1 MSIATISFKTELLKE
16 AIASYKKKVEVAP
29 SDKKTTPVQLTEV
42 NKDLLSFMSDT
53 MKLTSAQKL
62 KIKSFITPNDK
73 LGEAMIGSVTSLY
86 NALEH
91 ITSAVEPVLE
101 IDLNGKWYPLMA
113 SMYKFKTLMG
123 GFMME
128 IRLYA
133 MLGALNYNKNSYI
146 GDWDFE
152 DNAGKPIKK
161 SITDILN
168 SKGLRIATPEALDAA
183 KKKNSKLLELETHEN
198 KVFDASGTGLM
209 YHEWFGWQEA
219 HIGWKDYPS
228 TVVLEPQLEDKY
240 AGRSGGRYH
249 NNDGW
254 TLPFVRVFSM
264 KHKNYFYV
272 DVEDL
277 KEHVF
282 HQDGK
287 DKIVLPSNMRVALES
302 IFNAKQGH
310 IFGDIFHGRHGGI
323 VVLANGPSGVGK
335 TLTAEVFA
343 EFQKRPLYTME
354 MSEIG
359 TSLKDVEM
367 NLQKIF
373 ARAKKWN
380 AVLLF
385 DEADI
390 FLSERVSSDLERS
403 AIVGI
408 FLRLLDYYEG
418 TFFLTTNRGESIDK
432 AFKSRVTLYLNY
444 PELIPETRKSIWQ
457 SMLASAGVEATEDE
471 TSWDQVS
478 EAVLNGRQIRNQ
490 VRLLKLMY
498 PDNKILTSHIMASLD
513 FAAR

>member
-1 MSIATISFKTELLKE
+1 MSIVTISFKTELLKE
-16 AIASYKKKVEVAP
+16 AISSFKKKVEVAP
-29 SDKKTTPVQLTEV
+29 SDKKTTSVQLTEA

-53 MKLTSAQKL
+53 MKLTAAQKL
-62 KIKSFITPNDK
+62 KIKSFLTPNDK
-73 LGEAMIGSVTSLY
+73 LGESVIGSVTALY

-91 ITSAVEPVLE
+91 INSAVEPVLE
-101 IDLNGKWYPLMA
+101 INLNGKWYPLTA
-113 SMYKFKTLMG
+113 SLYKFKTLMG
-123 GFMME
+123 GTMME
-128 IRLYA
+128 IQLYA
-133 MLGALNYNKNSYI
+133 TLGALNYGKNVYL

-152 DNAGKPIKK
+152 DNGGKPIKK
-161 SITDILN
+161 SIADVLK
-168 SKGLRIATPEALDAA
+168 SKGLRIATPEALEAA
-183 KKKNSKLLELETHEN
+183 KKKNTRLLELGTHVNE
-198 KVFDASGTGLM
+198 VYDASGMGLM
-209 YHEWFGWQEA
+209 YHEWWGWQEA
-219 HIGWKDYPS
+219 HIGWKDSPS
-228 TVVLEPQLEDKY
+228 TVVIEPELEDKY
-240 AGRSGGRYH
+240 AGRGARYQ
-249 NNDGW
+249 NSQGW
-254 TLPFVRVFSM
+254 TLPFIRVFSM

-272 DVEDL
+272 DVDDMV
-277 KEHVF
+277 EHTF

-287 DKIVLPSNMRVALES
+287 DKIVLPDHMRVALES
-302 IFNAKQGH
+302 IFNAKQDH

-444 PELIPETRKSIWQ
+444 PELIPETRKTIWQ
-457 SMLASAGVEATEDE
+457 SMLASAGIEVTEDD
-471 TSWDQVS
+471 TSWDLVS

-498 PDNKILTSHIMASLD
+498 PDNKVLTSNILASLD